1 MGVRAFEA
9 SSHGA
14 FLLGFY
20 FMRLAAISIV
30 KGYDNLKAFE
40 KAEIIRSLAWQL
52 IAFAAMAEAS
62 FPCRMHPPSIIILFE
77 HIVHGYRPELVRF
90 LPWLAYSHMSNF
102 RRRSSVV
109 TPVFWYG
116 SRRVGLRLQPRRLFD
131 VVPTLSGELPKITA
145 ISVRLK

>member
-1 MGVRAFEA
+1 MGVRAFKA

-20 FMRLAAISIV
+20 FMRLTAISIV

-62 FPCRMHPPSIIILFE
+62 FPCRMHPPSIIILPE
-77 HIVHGYRPELVRF
+77 HIVHGYRLVIQLKTMTVGTKQILRNV
-90 LPWLAYSHMSNF
+90 LEGRNKAREAKTVVSNEDWKQF
-102 RRRSSVV
+102 ESLNEEAAVTEVLVV
-109 TPVFWYG
+109 AVLE
-116 SRRVGLRLQPRRLFD
+116 VLEAD
-131 VVPTLSGELPKITA
+131 
-145 ISVRLK
+145 